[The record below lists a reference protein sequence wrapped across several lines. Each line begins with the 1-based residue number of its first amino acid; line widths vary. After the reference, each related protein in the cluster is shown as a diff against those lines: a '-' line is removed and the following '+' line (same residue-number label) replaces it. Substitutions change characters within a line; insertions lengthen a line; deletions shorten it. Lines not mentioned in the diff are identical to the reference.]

1 MYPINAIWK
10 IAAIKLSS
18 LQFRNIYVLMY
29 MCDHLSDGDS
39 YI

>member
-1 MYPINAIWK
+1 MYPTNAIWK

-18 LQFRNIYVLMY
+18 LQFMNIYALMY
-29 MCDHLSDGDS
+29 MCDYLSNGDS